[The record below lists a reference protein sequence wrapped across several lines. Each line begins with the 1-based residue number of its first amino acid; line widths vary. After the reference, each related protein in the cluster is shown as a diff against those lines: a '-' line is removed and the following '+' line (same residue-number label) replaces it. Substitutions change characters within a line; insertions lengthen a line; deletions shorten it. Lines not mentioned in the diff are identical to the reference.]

1 MRHAGSRAVARIACL
16 LAAALCAVAV
26 PSAAQAA
33 GPAET
38 KRVLAQQ
45 MAQAGAYSG
54 AYVVDLDTGRALY
67 AEDSDVA
74 RIPASVEKLY
84 TSATALLRYGP
95 EGTLSTS
102 VLARAAPDELGV
114 VTGDVYLRGAGDPSF
129 GARAAG
135 LLADTLIAGTG
146 ITEIGGRVV
155 GDESAFDGLR
165 GPPSEGFRTSLY
177 VGPLSA
183 LTFNRGFTGRRSPLF
198 QASPPTSA
206 ARAFTGALRRRGV
219 RVRRSGRAGVAPS
232 TALSLA
238 SLSSPAIRNLIAA
251 MNVPS
256 DNFIAET
263 LIKALGATFG
273 GGGSTAAGASVV
285 RATVARLGVRTR
297 AVDGSGLS
305 RSNRTSPRAVVSL
318 LTAMDE
324 SDLATPFAASLPV
337 AGRTG
342 TLHDRMR
349 GTAARDACRAKT
361 GTLSNVS
368 ALAGYCETRGGG
380 RVAFA
385 FLMNNVW
392 PSGAKRLQDR
402 MAAALARCSC

>member
-1 MRHAGSRAVARIACL
+1 MARIVCL
-16 LAAALCAVAV
+16 LAVALCALLA
-26 PSAAQAA
+26 PAAAHAA
-33 GPAET
+33 GPAKT
-38 KRVLAQQ
+38 KRILAQQ

-54 AYVVDLDTGRALY
+54 AYVVDLETGRALY
-67 AEDSDVA
+67 AEDADVA

-95 EGTLSTS
+95 EGTLPTS
-102 VLARAAPDELGV
+102 VRAPAAPDAAGV
-114 VTGDVYLRGAGDPSF
+114 VEGDLYLRGGGDPSF
-129 GARAAG
+129 DAADAG
-135 LLADTLIAGTG
+135 RLADTLIAGTG
-146 ITEIGGRVV
+146 LTEVTGRVV

-165 GPPSEGFRTSLY
+165 GPPSEGFRTSRW

-183 LTFNRGFTGRRSPLF
+183 LTFNRGFVGRRFQTSP
-198 QASPPTSA
+198 ATTA
-206 ARAFTGALRRRGV
+206 AAAFTSILRKRGV
-219 RVRRSGRAGVAPS
+219 PVRRAGRAGVAPAAAVELA
-232 TALSLA
+232 TLA
-238 SLSSPAIRNLIAA
+238 SPAVRSLIAA

-263 LIKALGATFG
+263 LIKTLGAGFG
-273 GGGSTAAGASVV
+273 GAGSTAAGAAVIRSTI
-285 RATVARLGVRTR
+285 AQLGVRTR
-297 AVDGSGLS
+297 VVDGSWLS

-324 SDLATPFAASLPV
+324 GDLAEPFRASLPV

-342 TLHDRMR
+342 TLYDRMR
-349 GTAARDACRAKT
+349 STSARDNCRAKT

-385 FLMNNVW
+385 FLMNYVW
-392 PSGAKRLQDR
+392 PSGARPLQDR
-402 MAAALARCSC
+402 MTAALARYSG